1 MNPEYLTLEDLLA
14 LADDLGVPKVRDL
27 GLLDS
32 AAHRPRSSLMG
43 QDAYGSLDEKA
54 AVLMESILRNH
65 PLVDGNKRLGWMSA
79 FVFYGLNGF
88 DLDAPEDDA
97 YDLVI
102 ALATGAIHY
111 AEAAERLGSWTRP
124 ITDAG

>member
-1 MNPEYLTLEDLLA
+1 MSPEYLTLEDLLA

-32 AAHRPRSSLMG
+32 AAHRPQSSLMG
-43 QDAYGSLDEKA
+43 RDAYDSLDEKA
-54 AVLMESILRNH
+54 AVLMESVLRNH
-65 PLVDGNKRLGWMSA
+65 PLIDGNKRLGWMSA
-79 FVFYGLNGF
+79 FVFYGLNGL

-102 ALATGAIHY
+102 ALATGAIAH
-111 AEAAERLGSWTRP
+111 AEAAERLGGWTRP